1 MLTKQLNSTEL
12 KQNCTS
18 HMLPTT
24 TTTMNNSNVPLVKF
38 RRYAPK
44 ISDNAIERCYF
55 VLIHFF
61 FYGIMLLI
69 VYVRLEEFSS
79 RQEAIITAINANHN
93 FNSHHK
99 LHDQFNNKK
108 FSSTN
113 CSCHIFLHPT
123 QDPTTQCLELHFG
136 LNETISNVFCPIL
149 RNDQEY
155 YEWVVIQNRRTN
167 SISFNRS
174 WIEYRRGFGNSLN
187 QTDFWIGNENLHWLT
202 NNYQCRL
209 KIELTD
215 WYNET
220 RIATYELFRISNQRD
235 EYRLQIGE
243 YNGTME
249 PYNKADSFSRWHHN
263 FPFSTYDH
271 YAIENIN
278 CSNLHGG
285 VGWWFHSGTECAH
298 VQLNGRLPTH
308 TDGLVP
314 LNTGI
319 LWIGWR
325 TDRHY
330 SFQHVRMLIQPKFKR
345 HRRRRR

>member
-1 MLTKQLNSTEL
+1 
-12 KQNCTS
+12 
-18 HMLPTT
+18 MLPTTTT

-99 LHDQFNNKK
+99 LHDQFNNQK

-123 QDPTTQCLELHFG
+123 QDPTTKCLELHFG

-249 PYNKADSFSRWHHN
+249 PYNKADSKLFYTKN
-263 FPFSTYDH
+263 KK
-271 YAIENIN
+271 I
-278 CSNLHGG
+278 
-285 VGWWFHSGTECAH
+285 
-298 VQLNGRLPTH
+298 
-308 TDGLVP
+308 
-314 LNTGI
+314 
-319 LWIGWR
+319 
-325 TDRHY
+325 
-330 SFQHVRMLIQPKFKR
+330 
-345 HRRRRR
+345 